1 MRPNRLFALAFLLT
15 PLALGACHSHSFD
28 GLLAYPPQ
36 TRGNK
41 VDPELL
47 VQLVPGTSS
56 RADATALIGS
66 PTARG
71 TFDDDTW
78 IYISEVTKPVIAGTL
93 SIKDQ
98 FVVVLTFDKGG
109 VLRNVETRNQGDSED
124 VAVVSRTTPTP
135 GSNAT
140 IMQQLLGN
148 VGRFNAGSAAQGSKP
163 NTIGGGGNNF

>member
-1 MRPNRLFALAFLLT
+1 MRRNRVFTLACLIA
-15 PLALGACHSHSFD
+15 PLALGACHSNSFD
-28 GLLAYPPQ
+28 GLLTYPPQ

-41 VDPELL
+41 VDPEVLA
-47 VQLVPGTSS
+47 QLVPGTSS
-56 RADATALIGS
+56 RSDATALIGS

-78 IYISEVTKPVIAGTL
+78 IYISEVTKPIIAGTL
-93 SIKDQ
+93 SVNDQ

-109 VLRNVETRNQGDSED
+109 VLRNVTTRNQGDSEE

-148 VGRFNAGSAAQGSKP
+148 VGRFNAGSGLQTNKP